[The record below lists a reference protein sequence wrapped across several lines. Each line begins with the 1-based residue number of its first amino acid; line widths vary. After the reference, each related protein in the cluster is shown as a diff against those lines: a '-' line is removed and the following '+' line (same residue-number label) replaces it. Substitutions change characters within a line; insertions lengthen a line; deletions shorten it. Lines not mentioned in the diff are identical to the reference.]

1 MEAMGAA
8 IGSIGQAIMNA
19 LPELLFQAGVNIIA
33 GDPKS
38 WMIGAGFI
46 AASGIVA
53 GLNGYLGASEAE
65 TKIIETPANSISY
78 SAKGDVFGNGYIARG
93 PIGRSTN
100 YGVSVIGEA
109 GDEAVMP
116 LTRGSGGKLGVAGG
130 GGNVY
135 VTVNNNTSSQV
146 ETKETTNSDGSKS
159 IEFLV
164 YDTVKKGLASGEF
177 DRPMANSYGIARR
190 GRY

>member
-1 MEAMGAA
+1 
-8 IGSIGQAIMNA
+8 
-19 LPELLFQAGVNIIA
+19 
-33 GDPKS
+33 
-38 WMIGAGFI
+38 MIGAGFI
-46 AASGIVA
+46 AASGVVA

-65 TKIIETPANSISY
+65 TKITETPASSISY

-116 LTRGSGGKLGVAGG
+116 LTRGSGGKLGVAGMG
-130 GGNVY
+130 GDVY

-164 YDTVKKGLASGEF
+164 YDTVKKGIASGEF